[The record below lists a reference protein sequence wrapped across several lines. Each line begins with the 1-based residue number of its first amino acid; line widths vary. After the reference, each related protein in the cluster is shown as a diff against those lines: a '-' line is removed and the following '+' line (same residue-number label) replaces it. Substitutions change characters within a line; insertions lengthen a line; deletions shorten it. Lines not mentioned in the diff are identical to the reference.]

1 MLARRWVLL
10 DPIGF
15 ASRAF
20 LAVNAGLRLE
30 R

>member
-1 MLARRWVLL
+1 VLL
-10 DPIGF
+10 DPIGV

-20 LAVNAGLRLE
+20 LAVIGGLRLD